1 MTGSVIRDCLE
12 FEKLTYRQHGEKVR
26 KEMNFLAKT
35 LYILS
40 LMFILWVV
48 ISYVEISLEN
58 NKERPQYSEYN
69 CFIIMMEVL
78 ENENVND

>member
-1 MTGSVIRDCLE
+1 MTGLVIRDCLE
-12 FEKLTYRQHGEKVR
+12 FEKLTYRQHGEKGYKMKV
-26 KEMNFLAKT
+26 LGKT

-40 LMFILWVV
+40 LMFVLWVV

-58 NKERPQYSEYN
+58 NKERPQYSKYH
-69 CFIIMMEVL
+69 CFIITMEVL

>member
-1 MTGSVIRDCLE
+1 
-12 FEKLTYRQHGEKVR
+12 
-26 KEMNFLAKT
+26 MNFLAKT
-35 LYILS
+35 LYIIS
-40 LMFILWVV
+40 LTFILWVV

>member
-1 MTGSVIRDCLE
+1 
-12 FEKLTYRQHGEKVR
+12 
-26 KEMNFLAKT
+26 MNFLAKT

-58 NKERPQYSEYN
+58 NKERPQYSKYK
-69 CFIIMMEVL
+69 CFIITMEVL

>member
-1 MTGSVIRDCLE
+1 M
-12 FEKLTYRQHGEKVR
+12 KV
-26 KEMNFLAKT
+26 LGKT

-48 ISYVEISLEN
+48 ISYIEISLEN

-69 CFIIMMEVL
+69 CFIITMEVL
-78 ENENVND
+78 ENENVDD

>member
-1 MTGSVIRDCLE
+1 M
-12 FEKLTYRQHGEKVR
+12 KV
-26 KEMNFLAKT
+26 LGKT

-40 LMFILWVV
+40 LMFVLWVV
-48 ISYVEISLEN
+48 ISYVEIALEN

>member
-1 MTGSVIRDCLE
+1 
-12 FEKLTYRQHGEKVR
+12 
-26 KEMNFLAKT
+26 MNFLAKT
-35 LYILS
+35 LYIIS
-40 LMFILWVV
+40 LTFILWVV

-69 CFIIMMEVL
+69 CFMVMMKVL

>member
-1 MTGSVIRDCLE
+1 MEVLG
-12 FEKLTYRQHGEKVR
+12 
-26 KEMNFLAKT
+26 KT

-40 LMFILWVV
+40 LMFVLWVI
-48 ISYVEISLEN
+48 ISYVEIATEN

-69 CFIIMMEVL
+69 CFMIIMEVL